1 MSNINEKDLSEFLE
15 SNLRSLNDIDDAVAT
30 SSAECN
36 YEDYEEFTNSV
47 DLTFF
52 EQDLSGVL
60 KERML
65 RILLASLFKIVIFS
79 KETCRKRCNLGKEM
93 RYSEY
98 F

>member
-52 EQDLSGVL
+52 RARSEWSS
-60 KERML
+60 ER
-65 RILLASLFKIVIFS
+65 A